1 MAKIKI
7 GVVDDQH
14 LFRKGL
20 ISLILE
26 FNEMNVILEASNGKE
41 MIDKMTSTKIP
52 DVVLLDLEMPEMDG
66 VATLAWLKAKHP
78 RIRVIVLTMHNEES
92 IIGHMIESGAHGFLL
107 KNDPIE
113 TLIDGIHSVI
123 DTGYFFDDRISRAL
137 LTRLITGEKI
147 KPKFNKVDLSERE
160 IEIIQ
165 LICEELTNT
174 EIADKLC
181 LSVRTID
188 GHRSQILEKINARNT
203 VGIVMYAVKNG
214 LV

>member
-1 MAKIKI
+1 MIKIKI
-7 GVVDDQH
+7 GVVDDQQM
-14 LFRKGL
+14 FRKGL
-20 ISLILE
+20 ISLISE
-26 FNEMNVILEASNGKE
+26 FNEMNVMLEAANGKE
-41 MIDKMTSTKIP
+41 MIDKMVKKEP
-52 DVVLLDLEMPEMDG
+52 DVILLDLEMPEMDG

-78 RIRVIVLTMHNEES
+78 RIRVIILTMHNEES
-92 IIGHMIESGAHGFLL
+92 IIAHMIESGAHGFLL

-123 DTGYFFDDRISRAL
+123 DTGYYFDDRVSKAL

-147 KPKFNKVDLSERE
+147 KPKFNKVELTERE
-160 IEIIQ
+160 TQIIQ
-165 LICEELTNT
+165 LICEEFTNK

-188 GHRSQILEKINARNT
+188 GHREQILQKINARNT
-203 VGIVMYAVKNG
+203 VGIVMYAMKNG